1 MAVLVF
7 VALVCLMF
15 VGLTRLTLSF
25 PPHEMDAVL
34 IGLGLFVLP
43 CLVIFPPAA
52 LVWALALV
60 GAWSLTDSARIRRL
74 RVEAFHVPDRVPDDW
89 RAG

>member
-7 VALVCLMF
+7 ASVVCVVF
-15 VGLTRLTLSF
+15 VGLTRLTLLF

-34 IGLGLFVLP
+34 VGLGLFVVP
-43 CLVIFPPAA
+43 FLVIFPPGALLWAAA
-52 LVWALALV
+52 LIGV
-60 GAWSLTDSARIRRL
+60 WSLTDSARIRRL
-74 RVEAFHVPDRVPDDW
+74 RVDAFRVPDRVPDDW

>member
-7 VALVCLMF
+7 ASVVCLVF

-34 IGLGLFVLP
+34 IGLGLFVVP
-43 CLVIFPPAA
+43 CLVIFPLGA
-52 LVWALALV
+52 LLWAVALV
-60 GAWSLTDSARIRRL
+60 GVWSLTDSARIRRL
-74 RVEAFHVPDRVPDDW
+74 RVDAFRVPDRVPDDW

>member
-7 VALVCLMF
+7 ASVVCVVF
-15 VGLTRLTLSF
+15 VGLTRLTLLF

-34 IGLGLFVLP
+34 IGLGLFVVP
-43 CLVIFPPAA
+43 FLVIFPSGA
-52 LVWALALV
+52 LLWATALV
-60 GAWSLTDSARIRRL
+60 GVWSLTDSARIRRL
-74 RVEAFHVPDRVPDDW
+74 RVDAFRVPDRVPDDW

>member
-7 VALVCLMF
+7 ASVVCVVF
-15 VGLTRLTLSF
+15 VGLTRLTLRF

-34 IGLGLFVLP
+34 VGLGLFVVP
-43 CLVIFPPAA
+43 FLVIFPPGALLWAAA
-52 LVWALALV
+52 LIGV
-60 GAWSLTDSARIRRL
+60 WSLTDSARIRRL
-74 RVEAFHVPDRVPDDW
+74 RVDAFRVPDRVPDDW